1 MADNWL
7 EKKMDDYR
15 QAKAAGALKP
25 HVRRATTAAPV
36 AALSPQPE
44 VAGKRVLVTGDELLL
59 RPIVAVLVQAGAS
72 VSFLCEN
79 KGLARL
85 IAIETGAT
93 PITDAGT
100 DLTFDRV
107 VEIKLP

>member
-15 QAKAAGALKP
+15 QAKAAGALRP
-25 HVRRATTAAPV
+25 HARRTTTAASV
-36 AALSPQPE
+36 APLSPRPE

-59 RPIVAVLVQAGAS
+59 RPIVAALVQARAS
-72 VSFLCEN
+72 VSFSCEN

-93 PITDAGT
+93 PITDAEA
-100 DLTFDRV
+100 DPTFDRV
-107 VEIKLP
+107 VDIKLP